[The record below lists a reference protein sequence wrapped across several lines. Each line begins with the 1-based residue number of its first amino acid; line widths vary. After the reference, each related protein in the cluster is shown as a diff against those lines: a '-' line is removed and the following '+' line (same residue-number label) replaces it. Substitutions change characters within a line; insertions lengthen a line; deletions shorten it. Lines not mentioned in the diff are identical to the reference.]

1 MFSTIS
7 NTWADLFKRNN
18 SEITENSSPQCLH
31 EISNDW
37 ICVDEKQ
44 NCETVD
50 DLKKHE
56 FLTPEQKDRRAQ
68 WQRRLQKGR
77 SNKYNSMPCKAKKI
91 LRKNSNA
98 SPVNNKSENNNNHN
112 NSSKVQSSNTS
123 SNHQQAQLR
132 AKLRL
137 AVEQA
142 GCSNSEQETTNNHTN
157 FPNPNFKPKQAK
169 PVKHNN
175 YNLRS
180 GARKMPIQQPSQRGM
195 N

>member
-18 SEITENSSPQCLH
+18 SKIIENSSPQCLH

-37 ICVDEKQ
+37 ICVDDQQ

-68 WQRRLQKGR
+68 WQKRIKKGR
-77 SNKYNSMPCKAKKI
+77 SNKYNSMPSKAKI

-98 SPVNNKSENNNNHN
+98 SPVNNKSENNNN
-112 NSSKVQSSNTS
+112 NSSKVQSNTT

-142 GCSNSEQETTNNHTN
+142 GCSNSEQETTNNNHTN
-157 FPNPNFKPKQAK
+157 FPNPNYKPKQAK
-169 PVKHNN
+169 PVKNNN

>member
-18 SEITENSSPQCLH
+18 SKIIENSSPQCLH

-37 ICVDEKQ
+37 ICVDDQQ

-56 FLTPEQKDRRAQ
+56 FLTEEQKDRRAQ
-68 WQRRLQKGR
+68 WQKRLQKGR
-77 SNKYNSMPCKAKKI
+77 SNKYNSMPSKAKF
-91 LRKNSNA
+91 RKNSNS
-98 SPVNNKSENNNNHN
+98 SPVNNKSEHNNN
-112 NSSKVQSSNTS
+112 NSSKVQSNSTS

-142 GCSNSEQETTNNHTN
+142 GCSNSEQETSNNN
-157 FPNPNFKPKQAK
+157 SFPNPNFKLKQAK
-169 PVKHNN
+169 PVKNNN

-180 GARKMPIQQPSQRGM
+180 VARKMPIQQPSQRGM

>member
-1 MFSTIS
+1 MFSSIS

-18 SEITENSSPQCLH
+18 SPNIVENSSPQCLH

-37 ICVDEKQ
+37 ICVDDQQ

-56 FLTPEQKDRRAQ
+56 FLTQDQKDRRAQ
-68 WQRRLQKGR
+68 WQKRLQKGR
-77 SNKYNSMPCKAKKI
+77 SKNYNSMPSKAKF
-91 LRKNSNA
+91 RKNSNS
-98 SPVNNKSENNNNHN
+98 SPVNNKSEHNN
-112 NSSKVQSSNTS
+112 NSSKVQSNTTS
-123 SNHQQAQLR
+123 QQAQLR

-142 GCSNSEQETTNNHTN
+142 GCSNSEQETNHSNTN

-169 PVKHNN
+169 PAKNN

-180 GARKMPIQQPSQRGM
+180 AARKMPIQQPSQRGM

>member
-1 MFSTIS
+1 
-7 NTWADLFKRNN
+7 
-18 SEITENSSPQCLH
+18 
-31 EISNDW
+31 
-37 ICVDEKQ
+37 
-44 NCETVD
+44 VD

-68 WQRRLQKGR
+68 WQKRIKKGR
-77 SNKYNSMPCKAKKI
+77 SNKYNSMPSKAKI

-98 SPVNNKSENNNNHN
+98 SPVNNKSENN
-112 NSSKVQSSNTS
+112 SSKVQSNTT

-142 GCSNSEQETTNNHTN
+142 GCSNSEQETTNNNHTN

-169 PVKHNN
+169 PVKNNN

>member
-1 MFSTIS
+1 MFSSIS
-7 NTWADLFKRNN
+7 NTWADLFKRTN
-18 SEITENSSPQCLH
+18 SPTIVENSSPQCLH

-37 ICVDEKQ
+37 ICVDDQQ
-44 NCETVD
+44 NCENVD

-56 FLTPEQKDRRAQ
+56 FLSQDQKDRRAQ
-68 WQRRLQKGR
+68 WQKRIQKGR
-77 SNKYNSMPCKAKKI
+77 SKNYNSMPSKAKF
-91 LRKNSNA
+91 RKNSNA
-98 SPVNNKSENNNNHN
+98 SPVNNKSENNNN
-112 NSSKVQSSNTS
+112 NSSKVQSNTTS
-123 SNHQQAQLR
+123 QQAQLR

-142 GCSNSEQETTNNHTN
+142 GCSNSEQETTNTN

-169 PVKHNN
+169 PAKNN

-180 GARKMPIQQPSQRGM
+180 AARKMPIQQPSQRGM

>member
-18 SEITENSSPQCLH
+18 SKIIENSSPQCLH

-37 ICVDEKQ
+37 ICVDDQQ

-68 WQRRLQKGR
+68 WQKRIKKGR
-77 SNKYNSMPCKAKKI
+77 SNKYNSMPSKAKI

-98 SPVNNKSENNNNHN
+98 SPVNNKSENIN
-112 NSSKVQSSNTS
+112 NSSKVQSNTT

-142 GCSNSEQETTNNHTN
+142 GCSNSEQETTNNNHTN
-157 FPNPNFKPKQAK
+157 FPNPNYKPKQAK
-169 PVKHNN
+169 PVKNNN

>member
-18 SEITENSSPQCLH
+18 SKIIENSSPQCLH

-37 ICVDEKQ
+37 ICVDDQQ

-68 WQRRLQKGR
+68 WQKRIKKGR
-77 SNKYNSMPCKAKKI
+77 SNKYNSMPSKAKI

-98 SPVNNKSENNNNHN
+98 SPVNNKSENNN
-112 NSSKVQSSNTS
+112 SSKVQSNTT

-142 GCSNSEQETTNNHTN
+142 GCSNSEQETTNNNHTN
-157 FPNPNFKPKQAK
+157 FPNPNYKPKQAK
-169 PVKHNN
+169 PVKNNN

>member
-1 MFSTIS
+1 MFSSIS

-18 SEITENSSPQCLH
+18 SSPSEIVENSSPQCLH

-37 ICVDEKQ
+37 ICVDDQQ

-56 FLTPEQKDRRAQ
+56 FLTEEQKDRRAQ
-68 WQRRLQKGR
+68 WQKRLQKGR
-77 SNKYNSMPCKAKKI
+77 SNKYNSMPSKAKF
-91 LRKNSNA
+91 RKNSNS
-98 SPVNNKSENNNNHN
+98 SPVNNKSEHNNN
-112 NSSKVQSSNTS
+112 NSSKVQSNSTS
-123 SNHQQAQLR
+123 SNQAQLR

-142 GCSNSEQETTNNHTN
+142 GCSNSEQETTNNN
-157 FPNPNFKPKQAK
+157 NSFPNPNFKPKQAK
-169 PVKHNN
+169 PVKNNN